1 MAFWE
6 EAWLGDEGCP
16 KVCVGVFGIQQ
27 PSGATQWNDSAPSDE
42 ESSHRQAL
50 DKAIPGNVCLVVVL
64 FCSLS
69 ELTISVPGS
78 LLSEN
83 VPGVNYQNAASVMA
97 QISDSWWL
105 EHESFKY
112 MLTIF
117 VHEDNKDISSNP
129 TTLPAGGTQKDM
141 RKQRQVELK
150 DESATGQR
158 LTAPWRKVWGCR
170 SSD

>member
-1 MAFWE
+1 M
-6 EAWLGDEGCP
+6 
-16 KVCVGVFGIQQ
+16 
-27 PSGATQWNDSAPSDE
+27 
-42 ESSHRQAL
+42 
-50 DKAIPGNVCLVVVL
+50 
-64 FCSLS
+64 
-69 ELTISVPGS
+69 TISVPGS

-150 DESATGQR
+150 DERATGPR
-158 LTAPWRKVWGCR
+158 LTAPWRSMGMSIIR
-170 SSD
+170 